1 MSLKREDGELAL
13 ESGIQ
18 RLVYTNRFYA
28 ELLQRMRRVSTIDIP
43 SMGVSYQKTGI
54 YLYYNPFFVQQFET
68 RELAAILEHECR
80 HIYNEHWSREK
91 QFGIDRTELFDKSKS
106 GSIKQ
111 GIAEKLQVGMTANI
125 LNICEDV
132 AINQIISNLP
142 EKFKIYDNKGNALVD
157 TREMVVDEPALQ
169 KYLKAGNKVNSEQDL
184 HSNGLMIANPSLGE
198 PLQHEACTLDNFK
211 KMLPPNTKATPLSS
225 FEYYYGLLQKH
236 AGKGAGDINKNLE
249 KMLSSLDVHE
259 MEQATGD
266 DIEITDSETKLDMA
280 KQLHNEAREACKN
293 AGTDLSDEMKQLIDS
308 INNKPK
314 DWRRDLRKFVARAS
328 SAYKEVSRTRRNR
341 RQRPGE
347 PLISGH
353 RSESKLNLLVAMDNS
368 GSMSDSLCAQI
379 TAEMKQMFDSGVNI
393 YVVQCDS
400 QINSTKQYKGE
411 TKINRTGNG
420 GTCFNPVFQWVNDR
434 QAEKAFGVS
443 MDGLVYFTDGYCSES
458 ESQLIQPRVP
468 LLWAMTDHSGQGDV
482 SKNTRRPT
490 TKFGDY
496 TEVNERKK

>member
-1 MSLKREDGELAL
+1 
-13 ESGIQ
+13 
-18 RLVYTNRFYA
+18 
-28 ELLQRMRRVSTIDIP
+28 MRRVSTIDIP

-68 RELAAILEHECR
+68 KELAAILEHECR
-80 HIYNEHWSREK
+80 HIYNEHWAREK
-91 QFGIDRTELFDKSKS
+91 QFGIDRTELFDKQSKP
-106 GSIKQ
+106 GKLKE

-132 AINQIISNLP
+132 AINQTISNLP
-142 EKFKIYDNKGNALVD
+142 TKFKIYDAKGNALLD
-157 TREMVVDEPALQ
+157 TRTEVVDEVSLQ
-169 KYLKAGNKVNSEQDL
+169 KYLNSGGKINSEADL
-184 HSNGLMIANPSLGE
+184 HTNGLMVANPSLGQ
-198 PLQHEACTLDNFK
+198 PLDHEACTLENFK
-211 KMLPPNTKATPLSS
+211 KMLPPNIKPTALSS

-249 KMLSSLDVHE
+249 KMLSSLDIHE
-259 MEQATGD
+259 MENATGD
-266 DIEITDSETKLDMA
+266 GIEITDNETKQDMA
-280 KQLHNEAREACKN
+280 KQLHNEAKEACKN
-293 AGTDLSDEMKQLIDS
+293 AGTELSDEMKQLIDS

-353 RSESKLNLLVAMDNS
+353 RSESKLNLLIAMDNS

-379 TAEMKQMFDSGVNI
+379 TAEMRQMYDTGVNI

-420 GTCFNPVFQWVNDR
+420 GTCFNPVFEWINAR
-434 QAEKAFGVS
+434 GPEKQFNTS
-443 MDGLVYFTDGYCSES
+443 MDGVVYFTDGFCSEN
-458 ESQLIQPRVP
+458 ENQLIKPTIP
-468 LLWAMTDHSGQGDV
+468 LLWAMTDHSGQGNV
-482 SKNTRRPT
+482 SKNTKRPT
-490 TKFGDY
+490 SKFGEY
-496 TEVNERKK
+496 TEVLEKLKGK